1 MFVCI
6 SSVEHLFIIHR
17 DIHHSFDI
25 LDDHRAIKILL
36 LSEEEKIVIN
46 QTKQDVLYY
55 SVSLSSNVN
64 KSANNDF
71 FKVSM
76 YSKALKW
83 CWLNF
88 VPICNIDQE

>member
-6 SSVEHLFIIHR
+6 SSVEHLFIFHCA
-17 DIHHSFDI
+17 FDI
-25 LDDHRAIKILL
+25 LEHGAIKILL

-46 QTKQDVLYY
+46 QTKQDILYY

-71 FKVSM
+71 FKVSII
-76 YSKALKW
+76 KL
-83 CWLNF
+83 
-88 VPICNIDQE
+88 